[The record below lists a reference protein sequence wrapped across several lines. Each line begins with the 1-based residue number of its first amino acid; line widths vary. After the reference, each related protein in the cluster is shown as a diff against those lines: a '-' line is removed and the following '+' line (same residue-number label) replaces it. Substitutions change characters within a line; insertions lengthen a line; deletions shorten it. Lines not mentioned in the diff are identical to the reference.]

1 MRVQLSSKAQKELD
15 KIDDKTALRISQKI
29 YQLEI
34 NPYGLD
40 SEKLAG
46 GKGYRIRIG
55 DYRLVYT
62 LDKNNQTI
70 TIIKIGHRREIY
82 R

>member
-1 MRVQLSSKAQKELD
+1 MRIQLSSKAQKELD
-15 KIDDKTALRISQKI
+15 KIDDKTAFRISQKI

-40 SEKLAG
+40 CQKLAG
-46 GKGYRIRIG
+46 GKGYRIRVG
-55 DYRLVYT
+55 DYRIVYT
-62 LDKNNQTI
+62 FDKDKQTI